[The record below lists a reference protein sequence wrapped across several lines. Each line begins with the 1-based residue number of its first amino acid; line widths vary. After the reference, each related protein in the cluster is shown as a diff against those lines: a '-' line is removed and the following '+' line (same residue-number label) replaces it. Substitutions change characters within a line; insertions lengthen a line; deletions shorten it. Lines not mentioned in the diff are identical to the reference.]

1 MTTRADIRQALRAQR
16 RALDPKQRHQSS
28 IKLAQH
34 LVQQHWF
41 RASGH
46 IACYLANDGELDL
59 APLIERI
66 AAMRKACYLPV
77 LSSGR
82 DKRLW
87 FAPYTPGDM
96 LIPNRYG
103 IPEPVAAPDQWLDPR
118 QLDLVLL
125 PLVAFDLAG
134 NRLGMGGGYYD
145 RSFEFL
151 KRASSVP
158 RPRLVGV
165 AYEFQKLPALAAEPW
180 DVPMQAVAT
189 EAACHQFK
197 RKS

>member
-1 MTTRADIRQALRAQR
+1 MTTRAHIRQAMRTQR
-16 RALDPKQRHQSS
+16 RALDHKQRHLAS
-28 IKLAQH
+28 IKLAQ
-34 LVQQHWF
+34 LIAQQHWF
-41 RASGH
+41 RASAH
-46 IACYLANDGELDL
+46 IACYLANDGEMDL

-77 LSSGR
+77 LSPGR

-87 FAPYTPGDM
+87 FAPYAPGDV
-96 LIPNRYG
+96 LLPNQYG
-103 IPEPVAAPDQWLDPR
+103 IPEPVVSPEQWLDPR

-125 PLVAFDLAG
+125 PLVAFDLNG

-151 KRASSVP
+151 RRTTGLD

-165 AYEFQKLPALAAEPW
+165 AYEFQKLAALAAEPW
-180 DVPMQAVAT
+180 DVPMSAVVT

-197 RKS
+197 RKP